1 MLTDRILEEFERR
14 EDPRF
19 QQRRDME
26 HDLQLAAE
34 LGKAL
39 LDRNTELE
47 EALQQMYSTNQ
58 EQIQEIEYLTKQ
70 VEFLRQMN
78 EQHTKVYEQL
88 DVSAR
93 ELEMTNQKLVLEGKA
108 SENKIASLTE
118 TVDSLQ
124 SQVDDLQ
131 QQMEELKTRSRQEL
145 LEQRRLAQSFPCLT
159 ELYDSHTSQS
169 QVHAL
174 EEEGSRLRRCVSGLR
189 AQLCTERRRAEGLEQ
204 ERLQVLREC
213 GGLQR
218 GVATM
223 HHYCQRLGELEASV
237 GELRRRSRELHGGA
251 ALLLWVEGEGETEE
265 VEGESPVEEAE
276 AEGKSGGDEGDG
288 HELSCARRTE
298 AVRRRGVSLLNEVDA
313 QYGALQHKYDRLLQR
328 CQRPGHPSSHKAVQ
342 TPGEAQTEPS
352 CEGGQPEYKALFQQI
367 FSCIQRTKEEISEGR
382 SRYRAVCWRHA
393 RVEQQQQQQLQ
404 LEE

>member
-1 MLTDRILEEFERR
+1 MLTDRMLEEFELR

-93 ELEMTNQKLVLEGKA
+93 ELEMTNQKLVLESKA
-108 SENKIASLTE
+108 SENKIA
-118 TVDSLQ
+118 
-124 SQVDDLQ
+124 
-131 QQMEELKTRSRQEL
+131 RS
-145 LEQRRLAQSFPCLT
+145 P
-159 ELYDSHTSQS
+159 S

-189 AQLCTERRRAEGLEQ
+189 TQLCAERRRADGLEQ

-223 HHYCQRLGELEASV
+223 HHYCQRLSELEASV
-237 GELRRRSRELHGGA
+237 GELRRRSRELRGGA
-251 ALLLWVEGEGETEE
+251 ALLLWVEGEGEGLE
-265 VEGESPVEEAE
+265 VERESPVEEAE
-276 AEGKSGGDEGDG
+276 AVGDSGGGEGDG
-288 HELSCARRTE
+288 HELTCARRTE

-313 QYGALQHKYDRLLQR
+313 QYGALQRKYDRLLQR
-328 CQRPGHPSSHKAVQ
+328 CQRPGHPRSHKAVQ
-342 TPGEAQTEPS
+342 TPGETQTEPP
-352 CEGGQPEYKALFQQI
+352 CDDGQPEYKALFQQI
-367 FSCIQRTKEEISEGR
+367 FSCIQRTKDEISEGR
-382 SRYRAVCWRHA
+382 SRYRAVCWHHA
-393 RVEQQQQQQLQ
+393 QAEQQQLQ